1 MSGDVRMFPWL
12 GEREPGSDNTEITQ
26 VIRVGTGHCQE
37 FIIKHEEGD
46 MVIRGNLQ
54 SACSYSLYTPTS
66 T

>member
-26 VIRVGTGHCQE
+26 VLRVGTGHCQE

-46 MVIRGNLQ
+46 MVIRGK
-54 SACSYSLYTPTS
+54 SAICMLLNPGLT
-66 T
+66 